1 MHFVIILL
9 AVLALFLYLT
19 LGVMKDPEKRKFFYL
34 YLLVDVWLG
43 SIFVYLLVT
52 AILD

>member
-19 LGVMKDPEKRKFFYL
+19 LGVARDVEKRKFFYL
-34 YLLVDVWLG
+34 YLLVDIWLS
-43 SIFVYLLVT
+43 SIFIYLLVT
-52 AILD
+52 ALSD

>member
-19 LGVMKDPEKRKFFYL
+19 LSVAKDPEKRQFFYL
-34 YLLVDVWLG
+34 YLLVDIWLG
-43 SIFVYLLVT
+43 SIFCYLLVT
-52 AILD
+52 AVFD